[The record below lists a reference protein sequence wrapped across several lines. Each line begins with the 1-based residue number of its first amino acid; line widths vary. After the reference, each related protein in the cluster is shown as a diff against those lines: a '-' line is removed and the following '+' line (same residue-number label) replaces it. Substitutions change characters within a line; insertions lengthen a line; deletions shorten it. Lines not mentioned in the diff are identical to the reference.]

1 VLAGSGAFAGRG
13 TVPTV
18 IVHHDVRDKDHWF
31 ASPKREEVLGPLGVT
46 NIRTFVHPQNRPKVA
61 ALMHV
66 ADVDAV
72 RAAMETPAVA
82 RVPGPSVRGDNLPC
96 ALAHSATFGPR

>member
-1 VLAGSGAFAGRG
+1 VLAGSDAFAGRG

-46 NIRTFVHPQNRPKVA
+46 NIRTFVDPQNPTQVA
-61 ALMHV
+61 VLMHV
-66 ADVDAV
+66 ADMDAV
-72 RAAMETPAVA
+72 NGRDGD
-82 RVPGPSVRGDNLPC
+82 PGSRRGD
-96 ALAHSATFGPR
+96 GI